1 MRLTGTH
8 TFAAP
13 RQKVWEV
20 LNDPQRLAKCMP
32 GCENLETT
40 GENEYSGQI
49 NVGLAAVKG
58 VYNGK
63 VKLEDI
69 QPPTHYKMLLDG
81 KGKQGFIKGAGTI
94 DLEEQDGHTV
104 LRYTGDVQIGGPLA
118 SVGQRMVDGAAKMMI
133 GQFFTAMEAELAAM
147 PGEEV
152 RQGVAINLW
161 RSFLRWLQGLFT
173 GLFGKQTAASYKS
186 AEPENRRTG
195 ESGKL

>member
-1 MRLTGTH
+1 MKLAGTH
-8 TFAAP
+8 IVSAP
-13 RQKVWEV
+13 RRKVWEF
-20 LNDPQRLAKCMP
+20 LNDPQRLATCMP
-32 GCENLETT
+32 GCEKLETT

-81 KGKQGFIKGAGTI
+81 KGKQGFIKGSGTI
-94 DLEEQDGHTV
+94 DLEEQDGQTV
-104 LRYTGDVQIGGPLA
+104 LKYTGDVQIGGPLA
-118 SVGQRMVDGAAKMMI
+118 SVGQRMIDGAAKMMM

-152 RQGVAINLW
+152 RQGIAINLW
-161 RSFLRWLQGLFT
+161 RSFLKWLRGLLA
-173 GLFGKQTAASYKS
+173 GL
-186 AEPENRRTG
+186 
-195 ESGKL
+195 SGRKKHAT